1 MKTRLLLLILALCS
15 ASCQDNAFLPSQEL
29 IQTRAVVD
37 KNNISI
43 SNPEL
48 ITNWEN
54 LKEITLNTIG
64 TSTIN
69 KRVSTPWT
77 DSSTPLSE
85 KFRKEKF
92 VMILRQRTGGLCC
105 FTPLKKWD

>member
-69 KRVSTPWT
+69 KRVSTCFL
-77 DSSTPLSE
+77 DAAYGDKLGAVYE
-85 KFRKEKF
+85 RFDDRDIRKKNY
-92 VMILRQRTGGLCC
+92 
-105 FTPLKKWD
+105 